1 MLWLFIFSLLLLEK
15 SRYNTIAAKTR
26 KHTISLHFVMAFQ
39 KPTNL
44 FLAKQVNNR
53 CFDKMKR
60 RKNFVKRRFGKFF
73 RCLDVYWVYRSGLNC
88 RKIYY
93 SRLDYKMKKRGYRFD
108 TLFCVSV
115 MTDLLFDSQFGF
127 HFRRQS
133 VFVDLNIDGFIPYEC
148 FGSVEVSVVFAA
160 IAP

>member
-1 MLWLFIFSLLLLEK
+1 M
-15 SRYNTIAAKTR
+15 
-26 KHTISLHFVMAFQ
+26 VFQ
-39 KPTNL
+39 RPTNL

-53 CFDKMKR
+53 RFDKTKR

-73 RCLDVYWVYRSGLNC
+73 RCLDVYWFCMSGLNY
-88 RKIYY
+88 RKNYR
-93 SRLDYKMKKRGYRFD
+93 SRLDYKTKKEGIDSIPSF
-108 TLFCVSV
+108 FVSV
-115 MTDLLFDSQFGF
+115 ITDLLFDSQFGF

-148 FGSVEVSVVFAA
+148 FGSVEISVVFAA

>member
-1 MLWLFIFSLLLLEK
+1 MLWLPIFSLLLLEK

-53 CFDKMKR
+53 RFDKTKR

-73 RCLDVYWVYRSGLNC
+73 RCLDVYWVYRSGLSC
-88 RKIYY
+88 RKNY
-93 SRLDYKMKKRGYRFD
+93 RGRWDNKMKKEGIRSIPSFS
-108 TLFCVSV
+108 CP
-115 MTDLLFDSQFGF
+115 LLRICYLIPNLD
-127 HFRRQS
+127 
-133 VFVDLNIDGFIPYEC
+133 FISGDKA
-148 FGSVEVSVVFAA
+148 FLL
-160 IAP
+160 I

>member
-1 MLWLFIFSLLLLEK
+1 MLWLPIFSLLFLEK
-15 SRYNTIAAKTR
+15 SIFYFTEASPESVTTIPRFAM
-26 KHTISLHFVMAFQ
+26 VFQ
-39 KPTNL
+39 RPTNL

-53 CFDKMKR
+53 RFYKMKR